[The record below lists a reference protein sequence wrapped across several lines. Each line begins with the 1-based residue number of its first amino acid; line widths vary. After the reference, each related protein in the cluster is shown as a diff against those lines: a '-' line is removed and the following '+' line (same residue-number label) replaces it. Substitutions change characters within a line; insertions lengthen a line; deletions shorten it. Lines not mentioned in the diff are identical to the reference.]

1 MPSFVLNSYSYLQQR
16 NLNLQ
21 HRTLPSKVHLSY
33 EQWILCRPSLLPVSP
48 ALKQVGES
56 REGTFPDLSEQYAGT
71 WYSSSQLNP
80 TYPER
85 WNYNL
90 HLQVKYK
97 ELTRP

>member
-21 HRTLPSKVHLSY
+21 HRTLPSKVHLSFDG
-33 EQWILCRPSLLPVSP
+33 LHSSLYLQHWSKWEKEGKEPFQICLSNML
-48 ALKQVGES
+48 ALDIQALTES
-56 REGTFPDLSEQYAGT
+56 YIPG
-71 WYSSSQLNP
+71 
-80 TYPER
+80 R
-85 WNYNL
+85 WNCNL